1 MSKPAES
8 HQKAWFVC
16 EKNIYYA
23 EGIKPEDTISS
34 FFYNNLA
41 DKVRNL
47 FNFRNRR
54 TPTCRG
60 YDAKLF
66 KISNEWEIL
75 EERNPSIFAKLHD
88 ICCAKN
94 TLNGERL
101 IFLLKNSQNE
111 PKLDLD
117 YIQAHIS
124 AKERGFQSW
133 VVVKWDEF
141 NCFFPDVVMEIN
153 SSTKYV
159 DLKHILLKFY
169 DDFISNQQIQL
180 ESSVIE
186 DLNLLME
193 SFNGNNVKFIHET
206 KRPQELNSNDEIP
219 SDVNNLILKLD
230 DLIKI
235 HDFKRR
241 VSMSMNEVQ
250 RNGKILFLSLNMSHS
265 TENDSMKKEAVSRK
279 DDAPRKVRNLD
290 LPSFPEWYLKS
301 KVNMKVILKRAVG
314 ECCEAATAGDR
325 TILIQ
330 NLSHTHGRSFDEI
343 SNFMSMYLL
352 CKKKIR
358 DFYFNCSN
366 IEEYVHGLDV
376 EHVEILG
383 ECAFQCGDYENAKM
397 LANICLQKSS
407 SGPGVGKF
415 LHVFKEKLDQYIK
428 TQYRTGA
435 DISVADDFDSQM
447 LERTNFPSSP
457 FDSDIYYTGHED
469 NIYDVVVDVCVPRK
483 RNVKKIYC
491 FSGPNQSA
499 KTSTLK
505 KIVYLATRF
514 ISSGN
519 KHKFD
524 GVIWAEIIEIDQ
536 MWKTIYD
543 AVAEVSDKP
552 CEDENSLTEIFSKGC
567 WLLALN
573 FRGSGVHHDNYAII
587 TKLSEIQRK
596 SKKQN
601 NGVSIVMRLPH
612 QYDHNID
619 IDTYVSKLSK
629 EISYSSMIQNIASIG
644 SWVSGDQI
652 DRIPKY
658 LYFIQQLQE
667 HKNSDEFW
675 DEVHKFQQSRRTS
688 AGGEH
693 YEINS
698 SYPNPRKSYHNG
710 GGSYGDP
717 AKNSYM
723 PTYNSYPTSPN
734 SSVPS
739 NNLYYGSN
747 RSRDLIP
754 QYPLKPPFMPET
766 PFETV
771 MATVYFNDNYDLY
784 TLRYIDEIILR
795 YFRVRQTNVQRI
807 PQNSDYGQNR
817 TYRYETNQE
826 VQYSFTVDSIRV
838 NSEPFTFDEAD
849 ITSDLRNLLN
859 EERNS
864 DKNLKFKWTSR
875 KSNNTSRPSMHRS
888 SSGHAMDNDF
898 NHFCEDPNFLS
909 HYPVPIPQG
918 NMHRGGRMG
927 GRNGSVPSHL
937 GGHSNGMPRNW
948 NKNNRKNSGSTNKK
962 GRPITKTFRSRQEAV
977 QKRRAEISA
986 ILGNKRLVK
995 SDHYLRGEN
1004 VLFIPTKSPKALDN
1018 IVPFVQEIEKHSIP
1032 TVIRGSLPLSRK
1044 NEYQLKGFLVY
1055 LELEDKKQV
1064 DFVIAE
1070 IYKKKFA
1077 SAFQKCTP
1085 ALFKNSTEGDNKQKN
1100 NQAKN

>member
-8 HQKAWFVC
+8 HRKAWFVC

-34 FFYNNLA
+34 LIHNNLA

-66 KISNEWEIL
+66 KVSREWEIL
-75 EERNPSIFAKLHD
+75 EEKNPSIFEKLD
-88 ICCAKN
+88 D

-101 IFLLKNSQNE
+101 IFLLKTSQNE
-111 PKLDLD
+111 PKLDLN
-117 YIQAHIS
+117 YIEPHIS

-133 VVVKWDEF
+133 IVVTWDGF
-141 NCFFPDVVMEIN
+141 NCFFPDVVLEIN

-159 DLKHILLKFY
+159 DVKHILLKFY
-169 DDFISNQQIQL
+169 DDFISSQQIQL
-180 ESSVIE
+180 ASTVIE
-186 DLNLLME
+186 DLNLLMKA
-193 SFNGNNVKFIHET
+193 FNGNNVKFTHET
-206 KRPQELNSNDEIP
+206 KRSQELNSNDEIP

-230 DLIKI
+230 DNIEI
-235 HDFKRR
+235 HDFQR
-241 VSMSMNEVQ
+241 SANMSMNEVQ
-250 RNGKILFLSLNMSHS
+250 RKGNFVFLSENMSHS
-265 TENDSMKKEAVSRK
+265 AENDPVKKAAVPTVISHKDDVSRK
-279 DDAPRKVRNLD
+279 MRNLD
-290 LPSFPEWYLKS
+290 IPAFPEWYLKS
-301 KVNMKVILKRAVG
+301 KEKMKVKLKRAIS
-314 ECCEAATAGDR
+314 ESSEATGDR
-325 TILIQ
+325 TMLIQ

-343 SNFMSMYLL
+343 SNFMSNYLL
-352 CKKKIR
+352 CKKKLR
-358 DFYFNCSN
+358 DFYFNNCSN
-366 IEEYVHGLDV
+366 VHEYVHDLNV
-376 EHVEILG
+376 EHVGMLG
-383 ECAFQCGDYENAKM
+383 ECAFQSGDFETARR
-397 LANICLQKSS
+397 LADICLQKSS
-407 SGPGVGKF
+407 GPGTCKF
-415 LHVFKEKLDQYIK
+415 LNVFKEKLELYIK

-457 FDSDIYYTGHED
+457 FNSDIYYTGHED

-483 RNVKKIYC
+483 RDVKKIYC
-491 FSGPNQSA
+491 FSGPDKSA

-524 GVIWAEIIEIDQ
+524 GVVWAEIIDVDQ

-543 AVAEVSDKP
+543 AVAKVSGKD
-552 CEDENSLTEIFSKGC
+552 CEDENSLAQIFRNGC

-573 FRGSGVHHDNYAII
+573 FKGRVHHDNYAII

-596 SKKQN
+596 SKNQN

-619 IDTYVSKLSK
+619 IDTYVSNYVSKLSK
-629 EISYSSMIQNIASIG
+629 EISLSSMIQNITAIG
-644 SWVSGDQI
+644 CSGMTDDQI

-667 HKNSDEFW
+667 HKNSDGKFW
-675 DEVHKFQQSRRTS
+675 EEVYKFQEARRS
-688 AGGEH
+688 GGGH
-693 YEINS
+693 YEMNS
-698 SYPNPRKSYHNG
+698 SYPNSRKSNHHG
-710 GGSYGDP
+710 GPGYGDP
-717 AKNSYM
+717 TKNSYM
-723 PTYNSYPTSPN
+723 PTYNSYP
-734 SSVPS
+734 PS
-739 NNLYYGSN
+739 NSPVPPNDLYYESN
-747 RSRDLIP
+747 RNRDHVMS
-754 QYPLKPPFMPET
+754 QYPFKPPFMPET

-771 MATVYFNDNYDLY
+771 TATVYFNDNYDRDRY
-784 TLRYIDEIILR
+784 TLRYIDGIILR

-807 PQNSDYGQNR
+807 AQNSDYGP
-817 TYRYETNQE
+817 YRYETNQE
-826 VQYSFTVDSIRV
+826 VQYNFTVESMRV
-838 NSEPFTFDEAD
+838 NLEPFTYDEAT

-864 DKNLKFKWTSR
+864 DTNLKFKWMPR
-875 KSNNTSRPSMHRS
+875 KANNTSRSSMYQSPGGR
-888 SSGHAMDNDF
+888 MENDGRGF
-898 NHFCEDPNFLS
+898 YEDQNFLS
-909 HYPVPIPQG
+909 MPISPTSMQQ
-918 NMHRGGRMG
+918 RM
-927 GRNGSVPSHL
+927 GRNGPNHL
-937 GGHSNGMPRNW
+937 GHSDDVPRNW
-948 NKNNRKNSGSTNKK
+948 NKNGRKNGVSTKK
-962 GRPITKTFRSRQEAV
+962 GRPLTKTFRSRQEAV

-986 ILGNKRLVK
+986 ILGTKRLVK

-1018 IVPFVQEIEKHSIP
+1018 IVPFVQEIEKHHIP

-1055 LELEDKKQV
+1055 LELENKKQV

-1085 ALFKNSTEGDNKQKN
+1085 ALFKNSQGMTEGDNNQKN